1 MNLFTISVF
10 SAFSILIPV
19 LLICIRWRRLKDK
32 YLAFILLVLVGL
44 SNELLS
50 LHNAYSS
57 HSNAINSNFFVLI
70 EFLLTGILFSKL
82 KNGISKKFLHTIL
95 ILGLLVWLIDNF
107 VINGLSTNNSLFR
120 MIASLLIVYLSIDK
134 INQLIFFSKLSSLVN
149 IDLWLALGFLI
160 FHTYK
165 TFVESFHIFPMP
177 MGQYFYETLWFIM
190 NIINV
195 FSNLLF
201 TFAILCLPKKRVY
214 LSHLL
219 PA

>member
-1 MNLFTISVF
+1 MDLFSFSVL
-10 SAFSILIPV
+10 SAFSITVPMLFIFV
-19 LLICIRWRRLKDK
+19 RWRRLKDK
-32 YLAFILLVLVGL
+32 YLPFIILVLVGL

-50 LHNAYSS
+50 LNNAYTS
-57 HSNAINSNFFVLI
+57 HSNAINSNIFVLL
-70 EFLLTGILFSKL
+70 EFLLISILFSKL
-82 KNGISKKFLHTIL
+82 HSGLSKTFILTIL
-95 ILGLLVWLIDNF
+95 LLGICIWITDNF
-107 VINGLSTNNSLFR
+107 IICSLSTNNSLFR

-134 INQLIFFSKLSSLVN
+134 INQLIFFSRLSSLMN
-149 IDLWLALGFLI
+149 IDLWLALGFLL

-177 MGQYFYETLWFIM
+177 LGRNFYETLWFIM

-214 LSHLL
+214 LSRL
-219 PA
+219 